1 MSIELRKYVPKDAH
15 YLAPF
20 TIVVKGESTASLV
33 SKLELVLQDLGIK
46 LSKSAEAKEEAKPAV
61 KVIKNPNH
69 CALVKDLVLT
79 KGKNYYFVRC
89 QEYDEAG
96 MLIPAGLIDND
107 VDVKECFECK
117 QFKPKEVRA

>member
-1 MSIELRKYVPKDAH
+1 MSIELRKYVPSGAH

-20 TIVVKGESTASLV
+20 TLVVKGESAATLI

-46 LSKSAEAKEEAKPAV
+46 LSKSAEAKEEAKPPV
-61 KVIKNPNH
+61 KVIRNPNH

-89 QEYDEAG
+89 SEEENG
-96 MLIPAGLIDND
+96 MLIPAGLLQND

-117 QFKPKEVRA
+117 AFKPKEGAKA

>member
-1 MSIELRKYVPKDAH
+1 MSIELRKYVPKGDH
-15 YLAPF
+15 PLAPF
-20 TIVVKGESTASLV
+20 WLHVAASDVKAALAE
-33 SKLELVLQDLGIK
+33 LEVALSDIK
-46 LSKSAEAKEEAKPAV
+46 ELAKPKEEAKPV

-89 QEYDEAG
+89 SEEENG
-96 MLIPAGLIDND
+96 MLIPAGLLQND

-117 QFKPKEVRA
+117 AFKPKEAKA

>member
-1 MSIELRKYVPKDAH
+1 MTIEVRKYVPKDAH
-15 YLAPF
+15 PLAPF
-20 TIVVKGESTASLV
+20 WLHVAAPDVKAALAE
-33 SKLELVLQDLGIK
+33 LEVALSDIK
-46 LSKSAEAKEEAKPAV
+46 ELSKPKEEAKPAV

-89 QEYDEAG
+89 SEYDEAG
-96 MLIPAGLIDND
+96 MLIPAGLLQND

>member
-1 MSIELRKYVPKDAH
+1 MSIELRKYIKQSTQHP
-15 YLAPF
+15 LAPF
-20 TIVVKGESTASLV
+20 HIIVRADSAATARAL
-33 SKLELVLQDLGIK
+33 LEQALEDLGIK
-46 LSKSAEAKEEAKPAV
+46 LAKPKEEAKPAV

-89 QEYDEAG
+89 SEEENG
-96 MLIPAGLIDND
+96 MLIPAGLLQND

-117 QFKPKEVRA
+117 SFKPKEAKA

>member
-1 MSIELRKYVPKDAH
+1 MSIELRKYIKQATQHP
-15 YLAPF
+15 LAPF
-20 TIVVKGESTASLV
+20 TIVVRGESTAALV

-46 LSKSAEAKEEAKPAV
+46 ELAKPKEEAKPT

-89 QEYDEAG
+89 SEEENG
-96 MLIPAGLIDND
+96 MLIPAGLLQND

-117 QFKPKEVRA
+117 QFKPKEAKP